1 MTAPRLG
8 VWWFVALG
16 LGAGLLLVLAGH
28 LRIGGYV
35 AAAALVVG
43 AGLRLVLPQ
52 ASAGGLAVRRR
63 LVDVVILLGLG
74 SALFVTV
81 RAVELAPAADRCRRR
96 PAATAPPCR
105 EPPTG
110 ARSTGR
116 AVRATDGTRTPTGS

>member
-35 AAAALVVG
+35 AAAALVAG

-81 RAVELAPAADRCRRR
+81 RAVELAPRR
-96 PAATAPPCR
+96 
-105 EPPTG
+105 
-110 ARSTGR
+110 
-116 AVRATDGTRTPTGS
+116 

>member
-28 LRIGGYV
+28 LRLGGYV
-35 AAAALVVG
+35 AAAALVAG

-81 RAVELAPAADRCRRR
+81 RAVELD
-96 PAATAPPCR
+96 PPLTVPRGPLGARSAGR

-110 ARSTGR
+110 AGSTET
-116 AVRATDGTRTPTGS
+116 AVPATSGDAQRPAGS